1 MGVHPGRPQPAKDDR
16 APDPDEESLSNASS
30 EGNPVDDAACISAS
44 SFSYAELEEKL
55 KRIPPGSDVAMPS
68 AKMFEAVETLV
79 SSLRCMAQQHDLF
92 SNLLRIADY
101 TKAFVSQHK
110 NNEEKLRLRL
120 EQAEASL
127 FAARED
133 NEALRAELAEAKS
146 REETMDARLLEAE
159 DEKDLLRGEVRQLRA
174 EVSIEKKQRED
185 LQLRLSTQKEEL
197 EAEFAAEREEL
208 EADYQKQVDEMYF
221 FRLSLLY
228 EETWYQTGRPFNSP
242 GEEEKL
248 RGKPAQ

>member
-1 MGVHPGRPQPAKDDR
+1 
-16 APDPDEESLSNASS
+16 
-30 EGNPVDDAACISAS
+30 
-44 SFSYAELEEKL
+44 
-55 KRIPPGSDVAMPS
+55 
-68 AKMFEAVETLV
+68 
-79 SSLRCMAQQHDLF
+79 MAQQHDLF

-221 FRLSLLY
+221 FDYRCCMKKHGIKRDVPLILS
-228 EETWYQTGRPFNSP
+228 